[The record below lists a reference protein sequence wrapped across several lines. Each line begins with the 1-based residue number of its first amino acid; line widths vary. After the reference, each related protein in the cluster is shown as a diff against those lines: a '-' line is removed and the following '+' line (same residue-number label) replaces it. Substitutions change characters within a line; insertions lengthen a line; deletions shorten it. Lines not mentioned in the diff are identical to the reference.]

1 MKPIFYSP
9 LLAISL
15 AASALTSCEKKA
27 TAPAATDAVEAESQK
42 ASAEQAAREEA
53 LHRERASIEEER
65 RQAALDK
72 AEAQRLR
79 DESEDLR
86 AEAELRQSISKLA
99 DEADREAK
107 EVTPKIAST
116 TSEPE
121 PIPEITP
128 VPETVTYEPF
138 YNDLA
143 DDGQWM
149 DSSDYGY
156 VWQPTIS
163 TRDDWAPYTDGSW
176 SYTDYGWAWDSRES
190 FGSICYH
197 YGRWTRLRNIG
208 WVWVPGHDWAPAW
221 VSWRTGDDCIGWA
234 PLPPAARWHRNLGI
248 HGWVDATC
256 HISPVNYCFVKTRE
270 IFHPHCREV
279 ILPRREC
286 EERFLRSRNVT
297 ALTEVKKPGSPPIVR
312 CDGPP
317 VDKLKEHFRGA
328 WRERRINFHGDAVAT
343 NKPRVQTEDDGIPM
357 RQWSLRP
364 IGENRHARPKV
375 VAKELPPALD
385 VTPVGELKNP
395 GAIKRLLASEA
406 STALQQSLPP
416 AANRGPR
423 ARIVEV
429 AKQNTETPREV
440 AATPKPT
447 PPQAGSPPAQP
458 SRPAP
463 DHPRKMRDRE
473 GKSSAPPAEHPNPAV
488 VSEQP
493 EVPTAPTTPDL
504 EKSNQDPAKARE
516 MAEANARE
524 LHLREQQIAENQKL
538 EEAARLR
545 EIKRQASESSNTPP
559 QNGEKEIMRQREM
572 AQQQKHREAES
583 LALEKIQEAELQRL
597 EEDRKRKMELSLE
610 QQAEKDRHLEM
621 AKQKDLE
628 ARQEQE
634 VAQRAEIMREKQ
646 DAVHQAELA
655 RKQELAE
662 ANQQQQEA
670 RRAEIMREKQD
681 AAHQAELA
689 QQQALAQA
697 RREQEAAQRAE
708 AMREKQEAARQAEI
722 ARQQE
727 MAQARKEQETA
738 QRAEAMREKQ
748 EAARQAE
755 IARQQE
761 MAQARKEQETAQRAE
776 AMREKQEAARQ
787 AEIARQQE
795 MAQAR
800 REQEAAQR
808 AEAMRE
814 KQGAVRQA
822 EIARQQEMA
831 QARRQQE
838 EARRAEAERH
848 QKEAAE
854 RARGDGGRNSD
865 KKGPGR

>member
-9 LLAISL
+9 IIVISL
-15 AASALTSCEKKA
+15 AASILTSCEKKA
-27 TAPAATDAVEAESQK
+27 SAPATTDAAEAESQK
-42 ASAEQAAREEA
+42 ARAEQAAREEA
-53 LHRERASIEEER
+53 LRQERAAIEEER

-72 AEAQRLR
+72 AEAQQLR

-99 DEADREAK
+99 GEAASEAK
-107 EVTPKIAST
+107 GATPKIAST

-121 PIPEITP
+121 PTPEITP

-256 HISPVNYCFVKTRE
+256 HISPVNYCFVNTRE
-270 IFHPHCREV
+270 IFHPRCREV

-286 EERFLRSRNVT
+286 EERFLHSRNVT
-297 ALTEVKKPGSPPIVR
+297 ALTEVKKPGSTPIVR

-317 VDKLKEHFRGA
+317 VDKLKEHFRGE
-328 WRERRINFHGDAVAT
+328 WRERRINFHGDAVAST
-343 NKPRVQTEDDGIPM
+343 KPRVQTEGEGIPM
-357 RQWSLRP
+357 RQWSLRQT
-364 IGENRHARPKV
+364 GENRQAKPKV

-385 VTPVGELKNP
+385 VTPAVEIKNP
-395 GAIKRLLASEA
+395 QAIKRLLASEA
-406 STALQQSLPP
+406 SAALQQTLPP

-423 ARIVEV
+423 SRVFEASASVPATSQDLAGAPKASTPDAGTPPVQPTQPAQDPARKMRERDGKISGPPAQRSKPAVV
-429 AKQNTETPREV
+429 AEQ
-440 AATPKPT
+440 PKVPT
-447 PPQAGSPPAQP
+447 PPTI
-458 SRPAP
+458 P
-463 DHPRKMRDRE
+463 D
-473 GKSSAPPAEHPNPAV
+473 A
-488 VSEQP
+488 
-493 EVPTAPTTPDL
+493 
-504 EKSNQDPAKARE
+504 EKSNQDLAKAKE
-516 MAEANARE
+516 MAEAAKRDQH
-524 LHLREQQIAENQKL
+524 LHEQQIAENQRL

-545 EIKRQASESSNTPP
+545 EIKRETAESKTQTQDS
-559 QNGEKEIMRQREM
+559 EKETNRERELAM
-572 AQQQKHREAES
+572 QQKHREAEA
-583 LALEKIQEAELQRL
+583 LALEKIQQAELQRL
-597 EEDRKRKMELSLE
+597 EEDRKRKMELSQE
-610 QQAEKDRHLEM
+610 QKVENARNLEM

-628 ARQEQE
+628 ARKAQEA
-634 VAQRAEIMREKQ
+634 AQRAEAMREKQ
-646 DAVHQAELA
+646 DAAHQAELA
-655 RKQELAE
+655 QQQELAQ
-662 ANQQQQEA
+662 AKKLQQEA
-670 RRAEIMREKQD
+670 QRTENMREKQD

-697 RREQEAAQRAE
+697 RKEQEAGQRAEAMREKQDVARQAEIARQQEMAQARKEQEAAQRAE

-727 MAQARKEQETA
+727 MAQARRQQEDA
-738 QRAEAMREKQ
+738 QRAAAMCEKQ
-748 EAARQAE
+748 EAAHQA
-755 IARQQE
+755 
-761 MAQARKEQETAQRAE
+761 
-776 AMREKQEAARQ
+776 EAARQ
-787 AEIARQQE
+787 QAMAE
-795 MAQAR
+795 
-800 REQEAAQR
+800 
-808 AEAMRE
+808 
-814 KQGAVRQA
+814 
-822 EIARQQEMA
+822 
-831 QARRQQE
+831 ARRQQD

-854 RARGDGGRNSD
+854 RARGDGGRNAE
-865 KKGPGR
+865 KKGLGR